1 MLTERVISGSIR
13 LPAVATGGNPVS
25 PVTVRVGLQP
35 LFNMVLRILSVSFW
49 SPATFF
55 TSQN

>member
-1 MLTERVISGSIR
+1 MLTAIVISGSIR

-35 LFNMVLRILSVSFW
+35 LFNMV
-49 SPATFF
+49 
-55 TSQN
+55 